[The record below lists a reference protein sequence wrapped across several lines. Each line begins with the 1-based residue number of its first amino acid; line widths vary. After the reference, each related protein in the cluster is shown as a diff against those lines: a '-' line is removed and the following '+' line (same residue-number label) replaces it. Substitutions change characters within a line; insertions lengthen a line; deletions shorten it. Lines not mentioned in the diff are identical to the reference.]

1 MNKVTKVGL
10 TALATSLVATASYAG
25 ELSVSGSAS
34 LTYTGLDANSNV
46 NPWVMGDSIKFSGSG
61 DLDNGMTVS
70 VYYELDGAGAAGHRN
85 FDDYNLKLGMGD
97 MGTLSFSGASSS
109 GSGVDSVKDI
119 VPKAYTPVYE
129 AANEVGGAVDN
140 GLLDTSGNT
149 QTGQWGYDV
158 TAAGFDLSVSYNPKP
173 AAAAA
178 AETGY
183 SVSYSGLMDGL
194 TLVYGVFDDGDIAEN
209 DTIGAKLTMG
219 SMTAA
224 IQSTNVDYEATTS
237 TDQDATHM
245 GISMAINDDLTVSAG
260 RQEVEFDGATEDE
273 VNTGIAASYTM
284 GSISF
289 STQINKVESA
299 GGTANKDAEASIFV
313 ASFAF

>member
-1 MNKVTKVGL
+1 MNKLTKVGL
-10 TALATSLVATASYAG
+10 TAFATSLVASASYAG
-25 ELSVSGSAS
+25 ELSVSGGAS
-34 LTYTGLDANSNV
+34 LTYTGLDTNSDV
-46 NPWVMGDSIKFSGSG
+46 NPWVMGDSVKFNGSG

-70 VYYELDGAGAAGHRN
+70 VYYELDGGTY
-85 FDDYNLKLGMGD
+85 DDYNLKLGMGD

-119 VPKAYTPVYE
+119 VPNAYTPVYE
-129 AANEVGGAVDN
+129 AANEVSGAKDN
-140 GLLDTSGNT
+140 GLLDTSGNN

-158 TAAGFDLSVSYNPKP
+158 NAAGFDLSVSYNPKP

-209 DTIGAKLTMG
+209 DTFGAKYTMG

-224 IQSTNVDYEATTS
+224 IQATNVDYEAQAS
-237 TDQDATHM
+237 TDQDATHL
-245 GISMAINDDLTVSAG
+245 GISMAINDDLTISAG
-260 RQEVEFDGATEDE
+260 RQEVEFDGGTEDE
-273 VNTGIAASYTM
+273 VNTGIQASYTM

-289 STQINKVESA
+289 STAINSVESA

>member
-25 ELSVSGSAS
+25 ELSVSGGAS
-34 LTYTGLDANSNV
+34 LTYTGLNTATDT
-46 NPWVMGDSIKFSGSG
+46 NPWAMGDSIKFNGSG

-70 VYYELDGAGAAGHRN
+70 VYYELDGGTY
-85 FDDYNLKLGMGD
+85 DDYNLKLGMGD

-129 AANEVGGAVDN
+129 AADEVGGAADN
-140 GLLDTSGNT
+140 GLLDTSGNN

-158 TAAGFDLSVSYNPKP
+158 NAAGFDLSVSYNPKP

-209 DTIGAKLTMG
+209 DTIGVKYTMG
-219 SMTAA
+219 AMTAA
-224 IQSTNVDYEATTS
+224 IQSTNVDYEATGS

-245 GISMAINDDLTVSAG
+245 GISLAINDDLTVSAA
-260 RQEVEFDGATEDE
+260 RQEVEFDGAGEDE

-284 GSISF
+284 GSMSF
-289 STQINKVESA
+289 TTQINSVESA
-299 GGTANKDAEASIFV
+299 GGTANNDAEASIFV

>member
-25 ELSVSGSAS
+25 ELSVSGSAA
-34 LTYTGLDANSNV
+34 LTYTGLDANSDT
-46 NPWVMGDSIKFSGSG
+46 NPWAMADSVKFNGSG

-70 VYYELDGAGAAGHRN
+70 VYYELDGGTY
-85 FDDYNLKLGMGD
+85 DDYNLKLGMGD

-129 AANEVGGAVDN
+129 LANEVGGAADN

-194 TLVYGVFDDGDIAEN
+194 TIVYGMFDDGDIAEN
-209 DTIGAKLTMG
+209 DTVGVKYTMG
-219 SMTAA
+219 NMTAA

-245 GISMAINDDLTVSAG
+245 GISLAINDDLTISAG
-260 RQEVEFDGATEDE
+260 RQEVEFDGVGEDE
-273 VNTGIAASYTM
+273 VNTGIQASYTM

-289 STQINKVESA
+289 SGGFNTVESA
-299 GGTANKDAEASIFV
+299 GGTANKDAEASMFV

>member
-1 MNKVTKVGL
+1 MNKLTKVGL

-25 ELSVSGSAS
+25 ELSVSGGAS
-34 LTYTGLDANSNV
+34 LTYTGLDSRSDT
-46 NPWVMGDSIKFSGSG
+46 NPWAMGDSVKFNGSG

-70 VYYELDGAGAAGHRN
+70 VYYELDGGTY
-85 FDDYNLKLGMGD
+85 DDYNLKLGMGD

-129 AANEVGGAVDN
+129 AADEVGGAADN
-140 GLLDTSGNT
+140 GLLDTSGNN

-158 TAAGFDLSVSYNPKP
+158 NAAGFDLSVSYNPKP
-173 AAAAA
+173 AAAAS

-209 DTIGAKLTMG
+209 DTIGVKYTMG
-219 SMTAA
+219 AMTAA
-224 IQSTNVDYEATTS
+224 IQSTNVDYEATGS

-245 GISMAINDDLTVSAG
+245 GISLAINDDLTVSAA
-260 RQEVEFDGATEDE
+260 RQEVEFDGAGEDE

-284 GSISF
+284 GSMSF
-289 STQINKVESA
+289 TTQINSVESA
-299 GGTANKDAEASIFV
+299 GGTANNDAEASIFV

>member
-34 LTYTGLDANSNV
+34 LTYTGLDSNSDT
-46 NPWVMGDSIKFSGSG
+46 NPWAMGDSVKFNGSG

-70 VYYELDGAGAAGHRN
+70 VYYELDGGTY
-85 FDDYNLKLGMGD
+85 DDYNLKLGMGD

-109 GSGVDSVKDI
+109 GSGVDSMKDI

-129 AANEVGGAVDN
+129 AADEVGGAADN

-209 DTIGAKLTMG
+209 DTFGVKYTMG
-219 SMTAA
+219 NMTAA
-224 IQSTNVDYEATTS
+224 IQETNVDYEATGS

-245 GISMAINDDLTVSAG
+245 GISLAINDDLTISAG
-260 RQEVEFDGATEDE
+260 RQEVEFDGVGEDE
-273 VNTGIAASYTM
+273 VNTGLQASYTM

-289 STQINKVESA
+289 SAAINSVESA

>member
-34 LTYTGLDANSNV
+34 LTYTGLDSASGT
-46 NPWVMGDSIKFSGSG
+46 NPWAMGDSVKFNGSG

-70 VYYELDGAGAAGHRN
+70 VYYELDGGTY
-85 FDDYNLKLGMGD
+85 DDYNLKLGMGD

-129 AANEVGGAVDN
+129 AANEVGGAADN
-140 GLLDTSGNT
+140 GLLDTSGNN

-173 AAAAA
+173 AAAAS

-209 DTIGAKLTMG
+209 DTMGVKYTMG
-219 SMTAA
+219 NMTAA
-224 IQSTNVDYEATTS
+224 IQATNVDYEATAS

-245 GISMAINDDLTVSAG
+245 GISLAINDDLTVSAG
-260 RQEVEFDGATEDE
+260 RQEVEFDGVGEDE
-273 VNTGIAASYTM
+273 VNTGIQASYTM
-284 GSISF
+284 GSISI
-289 STQINKVESA
+289 SAAINSVESA